1 MAFEFNGYLPTFN
14 VGQGGFSSN
23 NTNFPALNQI
33 RNNNFVRNGYCN
45 TNPTMKGLNSD
56 TVILTGKPSTKSSND
71 KTIRNVLIGLGAT
84 AIAVAGGI
92 LGHHAIQVN
101 KLNKAFKA
109 IDTKFAKLEQNLPEV
124 QSKFQEIFRR
134 KNLTLEQ
141 TKEMLAQYK
150 NLERMRIDKNVSN
163 QDYIRNVFDVASK
176 NYGLENG
183 NIKLTFSSMKGT
195 SASGD
200 WWALKNQL
208 RVKSGLSKEQGF
220 SIIHH
225 ELRHAKQTQEVVES
239 FPKENNYYKKLA
251 LNSYNDSASNK
262 MTMEQFEKEVW
273 TPDFAE
279 NIISIFNRLKRTGV
293 QKSAED
299 ISFAK
304 KCLNAQSEY
313 KGLDENIGE
322 YWKNFLEKD
331 ARNAESVMNEL
342 FGLNK
347 SRTDYYKKMDAQYL
361 RQ

>member
-1 MAFEFNGYLPTFN
+1 MSFEFNSYLPTFD
-14 VGQGGFSSN
+14 VGQAGFSFN
-23 NTNFPALNQI
+23 NTTFPALNQI

-56 TVILTGKPSTKSSND
+56 TVILTGKPSTKSSNN

-101 KLNKAFKA
+101 KLNKALKA
-109 IDTKFAKLEQNLPEV
+109 IDTKFAKLEQNLPGV

-134 KNLTLEQ
+134 KDLTLEQ

-183 NIKLTFSSMKGT
+183 NIKLTFSSMKDTGT
-195 SASGD
+195 AGGWRSFGNEV
-200 WWALKNQL
+200 L
-208 RVKSGLSKEQGF
+208 VKEKASKEEGF
-220 SIIHH
+220 GIIHH
-225 ELRHAKQTQEVVES
+225 ELRHAKQTQEVAES
-239 FPKENNYYKKLA
+239 LSREEIEQYCKKECFDTVK
-251 LNSYNDSASNK
+251 NK
-262 MTMEQFEKEVW
+262 TMQEFETDIW
-273 TPDFAE
+273 TPDFADEMVE
-279 NIISIFNRLKRTGV
+279 NVSRLKRKGV
-293 QKSAED
+293 VKTSED

-304 KCLNAQSEY
+304 KCVNTITISSNKDMA
-313 KGLDENIGE
+313 G
-322 YWKNFLEKD
+322 YWNSFKEKD
-331 ARNAESVMNEL
+331 ARNAELAMNEL

-347 SRTDYYKKMDAQYL
+347 SQIDFYKKMDAQYL